1 MIKSSICIIL
11 SLFLLITSSW
21 AKEEKTSIPHAI
33 EKNLPLPTYPEEGGE
48 WLNFEVDET
57 TGVSFAL
64 SVSDLQV
71 IDDDITR
78 YMVAITS
85 ASGVRNIFYEGIRC
99 ITQEYKTYAYGN
111 SQKTLHP
118 KSRPTWRAVR
128 SSNKG
133 FMRFRPTLYKYYLCN
148 AVNDKQLSRDFILQN
163 LKDSSYVEHVHIDS
177 FVN

>member
-1 MIKSSICIIL
+1 MIKNSICIVL
-11 SLFLLITSSW
+11 SAFLLISTAW
-21 AKEEKTSIPHAI
+21 AKEEKTTIPHAI
-33 EKNLPLPTYPEEGGE
+33 EKSLPLPAYPEEGEE

-64 SVSDLQV
+64 SVANLQV

-85 ASGVRNIFYEGIRC
+85 KSGVRNIFYEGIRC
-99 ITQEYKTYAYGN
+99 ITKEYKTYAYGN
-111 SQKTLHP
+111 SQKALHP
-118 KSRPTWRAVR
+118 KSRPTWRTVR

-133 FMRFRPTLYKYYLCN
+133 IMRFRPTLYQYYLCD
-148 AVNDKQLSRDFILQN
+148 AVNNKQLNRDFILQN
-163 LKDSSYVEHVHIDS
+163 LKDSSYIEQIHTDS